1 MAVQALLVL
10 GGLRPIHTFDQILVV
25 RRNSV
30 GFYLGPVTGASIW
43 RVTLDQVD
51 RVHSVDRSEVFPCCE
66 TFLPKKLG
74 GHDYN
79 INLLEKSGG
88 GAQFLEVNLTH
99 S

>member
-1 MAVQALLVL
+1 MVGSDRGTAV
-10 GGLRPIHTFDQILVV
+10 
-25 RRNSV
+25 
-30 GFYLGPVTGASIW
+30 
-43 RVTLDQVD
+43 RVNPAAMVAA
-51 RVHSVDRSEVFPCCE
+51 
-66 TFLPKKLG
+66 PKKLG